1 MKIVASNGIS
11 REWEYNSAPIHLDRV
26 KFIKAE
32 VWDNQ
37 PDLSP
42 QYLKKRYKLAL
53 KLYYDQEPQSIEA
66 IKQPN
71 ETLWGYMQKYTNFR
85 INKYKSETDPNRNWY
100 VQLVDEAKEL
110 HSTYANTFSGCL
122 GKTQTHTTG
131 KGFGAHNIPQFAA
144 HITHLSAG
152 EMSVMLRI
160 QEHKL
165 DILLDKVQQVPKTGA
180 VVYVD
185 NGYAVEQ

>member
-53 KLYYDQEPQSIEA
+53 KLYYD
-66 IKQPN
+66 KQPTSLADLKQPS
-71 ETLWGYMQKYTNFR
+71 ETLWGYMQQYKNFR
-85 INKYKSETDPNRNWY
+85 INKYKSEKDPNRDWY

-110 HSTYANTFSGCL
+110 HSTVANTFSGCL

-144 HITHLSAG
+144 HITHFSSS
-152 EMSVMLRI
+152 EMGVQLRI

-165 DILLDKVQQVPKTGA
+165 DILLDKVQPVAKTGA